1 MQCVILAA
9 GRGTRMR
16 PLTDTVPK
24 PLIKVCGKS
33 ILDHIVEALPTEV
46 DEIIL
51 VTNYLEDQIKEY
63 CGDEFHGR
71 IVRYVTQ
78 ENAAGGTGAALM
90 CAKELVTGKFLF
102 MYADDIQG
110 ATALAVVV
118 EEDNAMLAMSTD
130 SPEDFGI
137 LSLNDDRTLRG
148 IVEKPKSGTEPSN
161 LANIGGWVISP
172 EIFDFAPE
180 MNAELGE
187 VLATDMITAYA
198 AKYPIKVIEQDVWIP
213 IGNPDQLTAAES
225 ILCPKK

>member
-71 IVRYVTQ
+71 TVRYVTQ
-78 ENAAGGTGAALM
+78 EDPSGGTGAALM

-102 MYADDIQG
+102 MYADDIHG

-118 EEDNAMLAMSTD
+118 GEDNAMLAMSTD

-161 LANIGGWVISP
+161 LANIGGWVMSP

-180 MNAELGE
+180 MNEELGE